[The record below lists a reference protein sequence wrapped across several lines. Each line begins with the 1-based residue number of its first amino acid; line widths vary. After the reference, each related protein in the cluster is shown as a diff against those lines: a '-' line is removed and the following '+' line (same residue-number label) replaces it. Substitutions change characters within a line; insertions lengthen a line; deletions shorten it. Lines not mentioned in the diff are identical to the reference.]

1 MDEKEVFSEDSPIEE
16 TTDIAVSE
24 TDISEENQDVVTD
37 RDSVPDENLTDKETE
52 PEQLPKKKQISIQ
65 IRSIFERLG
74 IPDMALLRIISAFF
88 IVSGINLDKIRES
101 KVNDVAVNPISAWK
115 DFVGEVNV
123 SFTILMM
130 AAVFLM
136 LTAAHYFM
144 PKKYRV
150 TDQLTAVVSIF
161 YFDALLLW
169 RSGNLYLSFAVM
181 IVSVVLI
188 YYAMNKLKSQKI
200 FNKIP
205 WWIWGVFVLVAAAAV
220 TAFVA
225 ITTCAT
231 HKSYGTA
238 CHDFG
243 LFVQMYYN
251 LAENGT
257 ALTTC
262 ERDYPISHFKI
273 HASYIFYALVPVF
286 KLFPKAETLLVAQAV
301 LAMGGV
307 VPLFLIAKRRNF
319 KGFALLFMGLAYTF
333 CIGIVGPCY
342 YEFHENAFLPTILMW
357 LLWAVDRRNY
367 VMFYIM
373 SVLTCIVKED
383 APLYVICIGMYLFF
397 DEKKSIHRMHGV
409 IMSLFAGAYMLFI
422 TNWLSNHGDGQMMM
436 DTRFGLLMVDHNGGL
451 AEVVKN
457 ALLNPAYLFSLLIQE
472 QTITF
477 FLQVMLPFLFIPFFT
492 RKIRRYLLMVPFIVM
507 NLIIGAGYGY
517 AANVGF
523 QYLFGPV
530 CLLFYMVVIN
540 VDDMGQK
547 QRQNIPVVLG
557 AAAMILTFSN
567 NSPKW
572 SSYVVYNAQKEYF
585 DVLDEMVKSIPS
597 DASVGTDTFM
607 VPHAALRDEVHV
619 FDGNDWSEDGTIN
632 NKEDFDFLVISVRS
646 DIYEKQR
653 DVIVNNGYKL
663 WAEIEGKYQ
672 VYVSSAYVPE

>member
-88 IVSGINLDKIRES
+88 IVSGINLDKIRE
-101 KVNDVAVNPISAWK
+101 KTVNDVAINPIKAWK

-136 LTAAHYFM
+136 LTAAHYLM

-169 RSGNLYLSFAVM
+169 RSGNLYLSIAVM
-181 IVSVVLI
+181 ILSCVLI
-188 YYAMNKLKSQKI
+188 YYAMNKLKSQKM

-472 QTITF
+472 KTITF

-572 SSYVVYNAQKEYF
+572 GSYVVYNAQKEYF
-585 DVLDEMVKSIPS
+585 DALDEMVKSIPA
-597 DASVGTDTFM
+597 DGSVGADTFL
-607 VPHAALRDEVHV
+607 VPHAAIRDEVHV
-619 FDGNDWSEDGTIN
+619 FDGNDWSEAGTIN
-632 NKEDFDFLVISVRS
+632 NKEDFDFLVISVRT

-672 VYVSSAYVPE
+672 VYVSSAYAG